1 MDSCPEPEILK
12 PLSAL
17 SYLVNV
23 IFAKIKF
30 FLFFP
35 KPVLWIEIHWIWIRI
50 QGYAI
55 NFEEDKKWR
64 KKLISLK
71 KYIFI
76 NYKNKIS
83 PKEIF
88 SQLCFWIVNVWI
100 RIHKAPE
107 DGSNTDLDPQNC
119 SKLKC
124 GQNFNFWMLGPIQV
138 LDIIFMDPDLAE
150 WCGSWSDLCT
160 KRKKIS

>member
-30 FLFFP
+30 FLIFP
-35 KPVLWIEIHWIWIRI
+35 KTSVMDRNTLNLDPDPRLCYKFWRR
-50 QGYAI
+50 QKMKKKI
-55 NFEEDKKWR
+55 NFF
-64 KKLISLK
+64 K

-100 RIHKAPE
+100 RIHKAPD